1 MDCRSTHIEANPLRA
16 AQDTHVILFGD
27 VVCPWSMKITSM
39 NKFGIS
45 RFSSLYKEFGI
56 FRYSFKQQFKKM
68 RLQNEN
74 VSLDEL
80 YGYIIPR

>member
-1 MDCRSTHIEANPLRA
+1 
-16 AQDTHVILFGD
+16 
-27 VVCPWSMKITSM
+27 MKKTSM

-74 VSLDEL
+74 VSLDEG